1 MELTAVTSAATH
13 TAKPDLSCEIEL
25 EPGFYD
31 LDPMEIVW
39 HGNYLKYMEQARC
52 ALLARFNYGYP
63 QMRDSGYAWPVVDLR
78 VKYVRSVRFGQRVKV
93 RVKIVEWE
101 SRLCMDY
108 LITDAQTG
116 ERITK
121 AHSTQVAVDIHTG
134 ELCFVCPPV
143 LWERLG
149 VSPP

>member
-1 MELTAVTSAATH
+1 MELTTVTHAS
-13 TAKPDLSCEIEL
+13 KPDLSCEIEL

-31 LDPMEIVW
+31 LDPMEVVW

-93 RVKIVEWE
+93 RVEIVEWE
-101 SRLCMDY
+101 SRLGMDY
-108 LITDAQTG
+108 LITDAATG

-121 AHSTQVAVDIHTG
+121 AHSTQVAVELKTG

-143 LWERLG
+143 LWDRLG